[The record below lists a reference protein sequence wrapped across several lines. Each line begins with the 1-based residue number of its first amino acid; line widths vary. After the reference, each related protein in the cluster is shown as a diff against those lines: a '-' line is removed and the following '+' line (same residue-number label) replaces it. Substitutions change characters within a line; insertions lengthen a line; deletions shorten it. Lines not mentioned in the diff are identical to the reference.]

1 MSGVP
6 KGAIGPPCRPASC
19 STGRW
24 NCLDEPLFQKAM
36 EKILLDNLQRLGI
49 LRLDTPQLE
58 DGEIQDPDYMQL
70 TELGLRVLKT
80 CNEPPAAR
88 SSG

>member
-1 MSGVP
+1 LYRP
-6 KGAIGPPCRPASC
+6 LDLLRRAAIPEGD
-19 STGRW
+19 G
-24 NCLDEPLFQKAM
+24 E
-36 EKILLDNLQRLGI
+36 ILLDNLQRLGI